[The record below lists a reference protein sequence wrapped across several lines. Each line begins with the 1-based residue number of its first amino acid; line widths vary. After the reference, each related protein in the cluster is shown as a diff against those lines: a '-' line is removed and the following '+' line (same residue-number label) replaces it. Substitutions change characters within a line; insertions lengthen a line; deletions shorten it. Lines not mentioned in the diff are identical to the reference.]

1 MMRLFYE
8 QIEKRAWN
16 REKKQYVFIL
26 VNMLFFALIG
36 LTCWLIAGQFLLKG
50 LSWLIC
56 FIGYPAVFAGFFGG
70 ILYLYRK
77 ENFP

>member
-1 MMRLFYE
+1 MMKLFYE

-36 LTCWLIAGQFLLKG
+36 LVCWIIAGQFLTKDI
-50 LSWLIC
+50 SWLIC
-56 FIGYPAVFAGFFGG
+56 FIGYPAVFIGFFGG
-70 ILYLYRK
+70 VLYLYRK
-77 ENFP
+77 EDFS